1 VFIRSPSCSHAQG
14 IRTTTI
20 VAVELEPLLLVSANM
35 STKALL
41 VLSLLALLP
50 DYGSPTPI
58 LPWNTGSN
66 GSMEHLSR
74 RESSSVIIT
83 KMAAI
88 GDSYSAGIGAGMLRS
103 PIADFACRRYDHAY
117 PVLVHQDDRLGDPSQ
132 RDFDFRSCSGAVI
145 AEVMNNQVPE
155 LKGGQEIILLSAGRL
170 YPCARRPISLTQ
182 YPRW

>member
-58 LPWNTGSN
+58 LPWNTGSKAVWSIYRG
-66 GSMEHLSR
+66 GSLP
-74 RESSSVIIT
+74 
-83 KMAAI
+83 
-88 GDSYSAGIGAGMLRS
+88 GAGMLRS

-170 YPCARRPISLTQ
+170 YPCARRLISLTQ